1 MSPITSAN
9 LQLQNLQVNEARNP
23 EPGTRNT
30 KTPEEAARS
39 FEKVLVQQF
48 VNVMTEQMFK
58 SNLSGEDGPAWMKSQ
73 SDTQRQ
79 VLTEVLT
86 DHLVDTGTFNISDIM
101 LTQWQNKGF
110 IPAAEA
116 QEQPTTDSNL

>member
-1 MSPITSAN
+1 MSPITPSDIGVQSVQTTPN
-9 LQLQNLQVNEARNP
+9 TEHRTQN
-23 EPGTRNT
+23 
-30 KTPEEAARS
+30 TPEEAAKS

-73 SDTQRQ
+73 NDTQRQ
-79 VLTEVLT
+79 VLTDVLT
-86 DHLVDTGTFNISDIM
+86 DHLVDNGTFNISDIM

-110 IPAAEA
+110 IPAIEA
-116 QEQPTTDSNL
+116 QEQSTNESNL